1 VKKILIT
8 GVSSFIGFHLA
19 KYFNKNESFEVIG
32 TLTKNIFDYNGI
44 QSTRL
49 NILKKEGIIFEKLN
63 LTDSNRIRAFINAVR
78 PNIWINHAGYAENY
92 GSFNYDLKKGMNINV
107 YLLYTIYHAL
117 KENDCEGIIITGTNA
132 EYSDSDVANK
142 ETDSCFPTTPY
153 GLSKLMETLA
163 AKQLSGYYGLTT
175 RVARVYIPF
184 GPLDSPKKL
193 LPYLINQLKKNQR
206 VELSPCLQNRDFI
219 YVEDLARGYETLL
232 SDFSRNSVFDIFN
245 LCSGKATRLKDL
257 LLMIVRILDSN
268 PEFLNFGARKI
279 RPGEPN
285 VSYGSIQKAIDILD
299 WKPLSLQEGLKHYI
313 NTVNNLL

>member
-1 VKKILIT
+1 MKKILIT
-8 GVSSFIGFHLA
+8 GISSFIGFHLA
-19 KYFNKNESFEVIG
+19 KYFNKNENFEVIG

-63 LTDSNRIRAFINAVR
+63 ITDSNRIRDFINAAR
-78 PNIWINHAGYAENY
+78 PNIWINHAGYTENY
-92 GSFNYDLKKGMNINV
+92 GSFDYDLKKGMNINV
-107 YLLYTIYHAL
+107 YPLYTIYPAL

-163 AKQLSGYYGLTT
+163 AKQLSDYYGLTT
-175 RVARVYIPF
+175 RIARVYIPF

-193 LPYLINQLKKNQR
+193 LPYLINQLKKNHC
-206 VELSPCLQNRDFI
+206 VELSPCMQKRDFI
-219 YVEDLARGYETLL
+219 YVEDLVRGYEALL
-232 SDFSRNSVFDIFN
+232 SDFSRNTIFDIFN

-268 PEFLNFGARKI
+268 FELLKFGALKV

-285 VSYGSIQKAIDILD
+285 ISYGNIQKVIDILD
-299 WKPLSLQEGLKHYI
+299 WKPLCLQEELKHYI
-313 NTVNNLL
+313 NTINNLL

>member
-1 VKKILIT
+1 MKKILIT
-8 GVSSFIGFHLA
+8 GISSFIGFHLA
-19 KYFNKNESFEVIG
+19 KYFNKNENFKVIG

-63 LTDSNRIRAFINAVR
+63 LTDSNRIRAFIDAAK

-107 YLLYTIYHAL
+107 YPLYTIYPAL
-117 KENDCEGIIITGTNA
+117 KQNDCEGIIITGTNA

-163 AKQLSGYYGLTT
+163 AKQLSDYYGLTT

-184 GPLDSPKKL
+184 GSLDSPKKL

-206 VELSPCLQNRDFI
+206 VELSSCLQKRDFI
-219 YVEDLARGYETLL
+219 YVEDLVRGYETLL
-232 SDFSRNSVFDIFN
+232 SDFSRNSIFDIFN
-245 LCSGKATRLKDL
+245 VCSGKATRLKDL
-257 LLMIVRILDSN
+257 LLMIVHILDSN
-268 PEFLNFGARKI
+268 PELLGFGARKI

-313 NTVNNLL
+313 NTVNHLL

>member
-8 GVSSFIGFHLA
+8 GISSFIGFHLA
-19 KYFNKNESFEVIG
+19 KYFNKNENFEVIG
-32 TLTKNIFDYNGI
+32 TLTKNIFEYNGI

-49 NILKKEGIIFEKLN
+49 NILKKEGITFEKLN
-63 LTDSNRIRAFINAVR
+63 LTDSNRIRAFINAAR

-92 GSFNYDLKKGMNINV
+92 GSFDYDLKKGMNINV
-107 YLLYTIYHAL
+107 YPLYTIYPAL
-117 KENDCEGIIITGTNA
+117 KQNGCEGIIITGTNA

-142 ETDSCFPTTPY
+142 ETDRCFPTTPY

-163 AKQLSGYYGLTT
+163 AKQLSDYYGLTT
-175 RVARVYIPF
+175 RVARVYVPF

-193 LPYLINQLKKNQR
+193 LPYLINQFKKNQH
-206 VELSPCLQNRDFI
+206 VELSPCLQKRDFI

-232 SDFSRNSVFDIFN
+232 NDFSRNSVFDIFN
-245 LCSGKATRLKDL
+245 LCSGKAARLKDL

-268 PEFLNFGARKI
+268 PELLNFGARKM
-279 RPGEPN
+279 RPGEPDI
-285 VSYGSIQKAIDILD
+285 SYGSIQKAIDILN

-313 NTVNNLL
+313 NTIKKR

>member
-1 VKKILIT
+1 MKKILIT
-8 GVSSFIGFHLA
+8 GISSFIGFHLA
-19 KYFNKNESFEVIG
+19 KYFNKNENFKVIG

-63 LTDSNRIRAFINAVR
+63 LTDSDSVSAFINAVR

-92 GSFNYDLKKGMNINV
+92 VSFDYDLKKGMNINV
-107 YLLYTIYHAL
+107 YPLYAIYPAL
-117 KENDCEGIIITGTNA
+117 KQNDCEGIIITGTNA

-163 AKQLSGYYGLTT
+163 AKQLSDYYGLTT
-175 RVARVYIPF
+175 RVVRVYLPF
-184 GPLDSPKKL
+184 GPLDLPKKL
-193 LPYLINQLKKNQR
+193 LPYLINQFKKNQC
-206 VELSPCLQNRDFI
+206 VELSPCLQKRDFI
-219 YVEDLARGYETLL
+219 HVEDLARGYETLL
-232 SDFSRNSVFDIFN
+232 NDFSRNSVFDIFN
-245 LCSGKATRLKDL
+245 LCSGKAARLKDL

-268 PEFLNFGARKI
+268 PELLRFGARKM
-279 RPGEPN
+279 RPGEPDI
-285 VSYGSIQKAIDILD
+285 SYGSIQKAIDILD

-313 NTVNNLL
+313 NTIKKR

>member
-8 GVSSFIGFHLA
+8 GISSFIGFHLA
-19 KYFNKNESFEVIG
+19 KYFNRNEDFEVIG
-32 TLTKNIFDYNGI
+32 SLTKKIFDYNGI

-63 LTDSNRIRAFINAVR
+63 LTDSNRIRAFINATR

-92 GSFNYDLKKGMNINV
+92 GSFDYDLKKGMNINV
-107 YLLYTIYHAL
+107 YPLYTIYPAL
-117 KENDCEGIIITGTNA
+117 KQNDCEGIIITGTNA

-163 AKQLSGYYGLTT
+163 AKQLSDYYGLTT

-193 LPYLINQLKKNQR
+193 LPYLINQLKKNQG
-206 VELSPCLQNRDFI
+206 VELSPCLQKRDFI
-219 YVEDLARGYETLL
+219 YVEDLVRAYGTMIN
-232 SDFSRNSVFDIFN
+232 DFSRNSVFEIFN

-268 PEFLNFGARKI
+268 SELLNFGARKI
-279 RPGEPN
+279 RPGETD
-285 VSYGSIQKAIDILD
+285 VSYGIIQKAIDILD
-299 WKPLSLQEGLKHYI
+299 WKPSSLQEGLKHYI
-313 NTVNNLL
+313 NTMDHLL